1 MRRMWISRTYLDGL
15 PFRFPAPPD
24 GVAVD
29 SRVLRT
35 ADLREVRALYWA
47 PTGTRPKTAV
57 VAMHPRV
64 DFTQH
69 YTFPALLERGYGC
82 LGALSRN
89 LGDDTDTVHED
100 LVLDVAA
107 CVRWLREEAGAERV
121 VLLGNSG
128 GGSLMGLYQSLAE
141 QAPEA
146 RPARTPGGRRAFL
159 QQAPLPPGDGL
170 VLLAAHRGQGHVL
183 LRSID
188 PSVTDEADPL
198 SVDPALD
205 LYDPANGFRP
215 SPAWTTYDS
224 AFLER
229 YAEAQAARVARL
241 DATARAHL
249 DDRRAHRGT
258 RRGHLARVMVVYR
271 TSACPATVDRGIDP
285 SNRDYGTLLTE
296 QPEVQNYERLGF
308 ARVVTPEGW
317 LSTWS
322 AHSSRADLGQTLPG
336 VSVPVLVV
344 HAGADREV
352 FVQADLGAIS
362 AALAAEDRTVV
373 TIDDGRHYFEPDGCE
388 ARARAL
394 RTVGEWIDAR
404 WAP

>member
-1 MRRMWISRTYLDGL
+1 MWISKTYLDGL
-15 PFRFPAPPD
+15 PFRFAAPPP

-35 ADLREVRALYWA
+35 ADLRDVRALYWT
-47 PTGTRPKTAV
+47 PEGQRPKAAV

-69 YTFPALLERGYGC
+69 YAFPTLLQRGWGC

-107 CVRWLREEAGAERV
+107 CVRFLREEAGVERV

-128 GGSLMGLYQSLAE
+128 GGSLMGYYQSLAE
-141 QAPEA
+141 QPPTSRPE
-146 RPARTPGGRRAFL
+146 RTPGGRRAFL
-159 QQAPLPPGDGL
+159 QAAPLPAADGL

-198 SVDPALD
+198 SLDPALD
-205 LYDPANGFRP
+205 LYDPRNGFRP
-215 SPAWTTYDS
+215 SPEWSRYEP

-229 YAEAQAARVARL
+229 FAEGQRARVERIDAIARDALAARKAG
-241 DATARAHL
+241 
-249 DDRRAHRGT
+249 RGT
-258 RRGHLARVMVVYR
+258 RAGHLARILVVYR
-271 TSACPATVDRGIDP
+271 TTANPATVDRTVDP
-285 SNRDYGTLLTE
+285 SNRDYGTLVSE

-308 ARVVTPEGW
+308 ARVVTPEAW

-322 AHSSRADLGQTLPG
+322 GLSSRADLRQTLPG

-352 FVQADLGAIS
+352 FPEADLGAIV
-362 AALAAEDRTVV
+362 AGLASDDRTVV
-373 TIDDGRHYFEPDGCE
+373 TVDDGRHYFEPDGCP
-388 ARARAL
+388 ARAQAL
-394 RTVGEWIDAR
+394 GTVADWLGAR
-404 WAP
+404 WTP